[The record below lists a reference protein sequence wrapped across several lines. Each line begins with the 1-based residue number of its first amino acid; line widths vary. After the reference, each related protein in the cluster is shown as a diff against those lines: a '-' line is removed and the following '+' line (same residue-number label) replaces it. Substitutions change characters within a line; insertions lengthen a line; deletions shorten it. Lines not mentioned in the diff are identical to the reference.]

1 MPKKEEEKI
10 ILECLDERLERNGGG
25 RKKNE
30 ALKIF
35 LTEK

>member
-25 RKKNE
+25 RKKM
-30 ALKIF
+30 KR
-35 LTEK
+35 